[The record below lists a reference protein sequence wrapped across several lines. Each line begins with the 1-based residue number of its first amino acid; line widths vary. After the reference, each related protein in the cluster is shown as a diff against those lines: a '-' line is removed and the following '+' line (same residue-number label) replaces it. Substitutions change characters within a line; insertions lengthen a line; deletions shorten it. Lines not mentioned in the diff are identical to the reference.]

1 MAKARSHRPYSLP
14 TVPSDAPAAGIPVE
28 IHAEE
33 KMHVP
38 EMIFGHLLTSS
49 NYDDDM
55 NKVTGG
61 RNGYGAK
68 LANIFSKHFSVECV
82 DSKRGRKFFMEWENN
97 MMKRHE
103 PVIKSVKVKNDYT
116 RVSFTPDLKRFGMSS
131 FDKDIIALFTK
142 RVYDVAGCNPK
153 VKVYLN
159 DQLIKISSFEKYVEL
174 YFEKKEVPHV
184 FQQINERW
192 ALCVALSPSGQFQ
205 QVSFVNSICTTK
217 GGTHVKWITEKL
229 TKELLPIV
237 NKKNKGGAE
246 IKAHQIKNYLW
257 VFVNSLIVN
266 PAFDSQTKETL
277 TSQSSKFGSK
287 CDIPT
292 EFVDKGSRR

>member
-1 MAKARSHRPYSLP
+1 
-14 TVPSDAPAAGIPVE
+14 
-28 IHAEE
+28 
-33 KMHVP
+33 MHVP
-38 EMIFGHLLTSS
+38 ELIFGHLLTSS

-68 LANIFSKHFSVECV
+68 LANIFSKHFSVECL
-82 DSKRGRKFFMEWENN
+82 DSKRKRKFFMEWENN
-97 MMKRHE
+97 MTKRHE
-103 PVIKSVKVKNDYT
+103 PVIKSTAVKNDFT
-116 RVSFTPDLKRFGMSS
+116 QVSFTPDLKRFNMTA

-142 RVYDVAGCNPK
+142 RVYDIAGCNPK
-153 VKVYLN
+153 LKVYLN
-159 DQLIKISSFEKYVEL
+159 EQLIKISSFEKYVEL

-184 FQQINERW
+184 FQQINDRW
-192 ALCVALSPSGQFQ
+192 SVCVALSSSGQFQ

-217 GGTHVKWITEKL
+217 GGTHVKYVTDKL
-229 TKELLPIV
+229 TKDLMPYI

-246 IKAHQIKNYLW
+246 IKGHQIKNYLW

-287 CDIPT
+287 CELPA
-292 EFVDKGSRR
+292 EFVKKSKCLLVSFQRLVMVHLY